1 MNQAEI
7 NDRAG
12 GLSNVTRKKFVKEVF
27 TSEQNLSSVIKR
39 VVHPHIHSELLESG
53 GVFTVLG
60 LEFMRELFSL
70 KSSDGEALGTIRK
83 RFILQ
88 SATSDRFQK
97 LYISWVPS
105 VDFTIEIPEEDV
117 ETGLQSAITQYRQA
131 TIEQVETLPVAQF
144 EIPTQV
150 LGNALYQMMYR
161 HFRHEAAHQ
170 VSTALTDA
178 VADTIQD
185 IESSVAFQMG
195 QP

>member
-1 MNQAEI
+1 MNQI
-7 NDRAG
+7 DVNDRSG
-12 GLSNVTRKKFVKEVF
+12 GLSEVSRKKLAKEVI
-27 TSEQNLSSVIKR
+27 TSEQNLSSLIKR
-39 VVHPHIHSELLESG
+39 LVHPHIHPELLESG

-60 LEFMRELFSL
+60 LEFLRELFSL
-70 KSSDGEALGTIRK
+70 KSSDGEALGVIRK

-97 LYISWVPS
+97 LYKSWVPT
-105 VDFTIEIPEEDV
+105 VDFTIEVPQPD
-117 ETGLQSAITQYRQA
+117 TGLETAITQYRKG
-131 TIEQVETLPVAQF
+131 TIQQIETLPVPQF

-161 HFRHEAAHQ
+161 KFRFEASQQ
-170 VSTALTDA
+170 VAAAMSDA

-185 IESSVAFQMG
+185 AESSIAFQMG